1 MATLHA
7 EIDVTLSDAF
17 YDAEINLNPYNVA
30 DAFFG
35 EEDDLL
41 DALPAETVRRWYEA
55 NNTTFTPEP
64 KLTDDQRA
72 DLNRAANIL
81 EALQTILGMGDSS
94 RLALELRNLATT

>member
-7 EIDVTLSDAF
+7 EIDVTLSDHY
-17 YDAEINLNPYNVA
+17 YDAEIDLDPHTVA

-35 EEDDLL
+35 QENDLL

-72 DLNRAANIL
+72 DLNRAAIIL
-81 EALQTILGMGDSS
+81 DALQTLLNMENSS
-94 RLALELRNLATT
+94 SLAVKLRTLTTT

>member
-7 EIDVTLSDAF
+7 EIDVTLSDPY
-17 YDAEINLNPYNVA
+17 YDAEINLDPYNVA

-35 EEDDLL
+35 EENDLL
-41 DALPAETVRRWYEA
+41 DALPAVAVQRWYEA

-72 DLNRAANIL
+72 DLNRAAIIL
-81 EALQTILGMGDSS
+81 EALQTLMGMGDNSS
-94 RLALELRNLATT
+94 LAVKLRALATT